1 MRRQAVGTKIFSY
14 GIPVVALI
22 LYAIMTGVLFASIKF
37 GANAEVKF
45 KTLFAL
51 VVYSRLPELIMSLLA
66 MVSLV
71 AGVSSDAFNLRNPA
85 ATNPGYFLDPSASPV
100 LRTLLTSLDV
110 FSIWAMI
117 LLAIGIT
124 CITKVRRGT
133 SFAIVFGWWF
143 LFVVVSVVL
152 AAVTS

>member
-1 MRRQAVGTKIFSY
+1 
-14 GIPVVALI
+14 
-22 LYAIMTGVLFASIKF
+22 
-37 GANAEVKF
+37 
-45 KTLFAL
+45 
-51 VVYSRLPELIMSLLA
+51 
-66 MVSLV
+66 
-71 AGVSSDAFNLRNPA
+71 
-85 ATNPGYFLDPSASPV
+85 
-100 LRTLLTSLDV
+100 
-110 FSIWAMI
+110 MI